1 VQNYTQCWIIGL
13 TELGGI
19 MTNLGTLLRDEG
31 AALALANAGEDW
43 HDAASAFALKYF
55 TDAGCDGALFEDAR
69 AYAMKCGIG
78 TPPSANAWGAVALSL
93 STRKLITKTGVLR
106 SSKAVKS
113 HARSQP
119 VWRLTSL
126 HKQGNKQPLKYADIK
141 DFHERCDKHP
151 DHQTGMISY
160 LMVERRLQE
169 EIEELRQYIEQRQWV
184 GLTDDEIQECSR
196 TADYKQ
202 MQYTRKLY
210 LTQLATVIE
219 AKLKEKNT

>member
-1 VQNYTQCWIIGL
+1 MNSGEQ
-13 TELGGI
+13 
-19 MTNLGTLLRDEG
+19 LRDEG

-43 HDAASAFALKYF
+43 HNTATALTLKYF
-55 TDAGCDGALFEDAR
+55 SDAGWDGALFEDAR

-93 STRKLITKTGVLR
+93 SARKLITKTGVLR
-106 SSKAVKS
+106 SSKAVRS

-126 HKQGNKQPLKYADIK
+126 HKQGNGQRLNYSDIK

-160 LMVERRLQE
+160 RMVEQRLQE

-184 GLTDDEIQECSR
+184 GLTEDDAIELLPAGDWEIESTLQF
-196 TADYKQ
+196 AKN
-202 MQYTRKLY
+202 
-210 LTQLATVIE
+210 IE
-219 AKLKEKNT
+219 SKLKEKNGGSYT